1 MATAVDTLVCWQDWE
16 ILTSPNWKYL
26 HLGAVALIND
36 QISRLLE
43 VLLTLLIWSLFF
55 ATVVTFGMYV
65 YYISK
70 VSVRDTGI
78 ETGQAILRF
87 GKVFPMEAIRE
98 VIMTE
103 NGDSFFLRLHGNRT
117 GCILAY
123 QKYAVCKILEAGS
136 VKVRSGPTDASLS
149 IEFDQDS
156 IMDSVFTFRSPKD
169 AAEVSLWLL
178 GGFVSVSQL
187 PEMTE
192 EDPTLLPPG
201 TGR

>member
-1 MATAVDTLVCWQDWE
+1 MAASVDTLVCPQDRE
-16 ILTSPNWKYL
+16 ILTSPYGKHL
-26 HLGAVALIND
+26 HLSAAALIKV
-36 QISRLLE
+36 QVSRILE
-43 VLLTLLIWSLFF
+43 VILTLLIWSLFF
-55 ATVVTFGMYV
+55 ATVVTFGVYV

-70 VSVRDTGI
+70 VSARDTGI

-98 VIMTE
+98 VIVTK

-123 QKYAVCKILEAGS
+123 QKYATCKILEAGS
-136 VKVRSGPTDASLS
+136 VKVSSGPTDASLS
-149 IEFDQDS
+149 IEFDQDT
-156 IMDSVFTFRSPKD
+156 ITDSVFTFRSPKD

-178 GGFVSVSQL
+178 GGFVPVSHL
-187 PEMTE
+187 PEMNE

-201 TGR
+201 SGR